1 MGRGGCHEE
10 ESVLGVPPTQRP
22 TAMEQLSLVQLGVSI
37 PGFRKWEEGTLTCIC
52 IVSDLEVGRI
62 TWNSKQLARA
72 AATHRVCI
80 LSSYTSFY
88 CQSCHEGLCSFLLT
102 ECPACKGLIRLSEKE
117 HHTEQECPKRSL
129 SCQHC
134 RAPCSREDLEVHW
147 AGTAWVAVS
156 IAWAFSKSL
165 LP

>member
-1 MGRGGCHEE
+1 MKKKV
-10 ESVLGVPPTQRP
+10 SLGYHPHRP
-22 TAMEQLSLVQLGVSI
+22 AAMEQLSLVQLGVSI
-37 PGFRKWEEGTLTCIC
+37 PGFRKWEEGTLTCVC
-52 IVSDLEVGRI
+52 IVRDLEEVGRI

-72 AATHRVCI
+72 AATCRVCI
-80 LSSYTSFY
+80 LSSYTSFC
-88 CQSCHEGLCSFLLT
+88 CQSYHEGQCPFLLT

-134 RAPCSREDLEVHW
+134 RAPCSREDLEVRW

-156 IAWAFSKSL
+156 ITWAFS
-165 LP
+165 